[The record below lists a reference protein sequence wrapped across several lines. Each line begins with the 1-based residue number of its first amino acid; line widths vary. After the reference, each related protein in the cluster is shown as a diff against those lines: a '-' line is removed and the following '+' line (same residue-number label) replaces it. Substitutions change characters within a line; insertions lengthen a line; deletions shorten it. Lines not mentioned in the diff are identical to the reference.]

1 MFERVK
7 AMHSSSCPAVDGSPY
22 SVAVVSYLGKLVHVR
37 VAHTRG

>member
-1 MFERVK
+1 MSR
-7 AMHSSSCPAVDGSPY
+7 SGWLPY